1 MNKARSWI
9 TKHFDLVRLVVAVLI
24 GILLAVVV
32 IFCISEE
39 PGTAISK
46 LLGGPLQ
53 SKRRF
58 GNVIELMI
66 PLTFAG
72 LSITVMFTANQFN
85 MGTEGA
91 FYAGGAVAAAVALS
105 VGLPAGISPL
115 VCIAAGG
122 LVGGVICAIAGFLK
136 MKWNTSEL
144 VASLMLNYIAY
155 YLFKYLLFT
164 DRFKDAGAGFVA
176 TYPLPESSCLS
187 QIVGGHPHSYRIA
200 GDAGNRGGDCGVH
213 EAVRCGICPQADG

>member
-105 VGLPAGISPL
+105 
-115 VCIAAGG
+115 
-122 LVGGVICAIAGFLK
+122 
-136 MKWNTSEL
+136 MK
-144 VASLMLNYIAY
+144 
-155 YLFKYLLFT
+155 
-164 DRFKDAGAGFVA
+164 
-176 TYPLPESSCLS
+176 
-187 QIVGGHPHSYRIA
+187 
-200 GDAGNRGGDCGVH
+200 
-213 EAVRCGICPQADG
+213 ADTQ

>member
-105 VGLPAGISPL
+105 VGLPAGHQPVGVHRCRRPGGRCDLRHCRIL
-115 VCIAAGG
+115 ENEVEHQRAGG
-122 LVGGVICAIAGFLK
+122 QP
-136 MKWNTSEL
+136 
-144 VASLMLNYIAY
+144 
-155 YLFKYLLFT
+155 
-164 DRFKDAGAGFVA
+164 DAQLHRV
-176 TYPLPESSCLS
+176 LS
-187 QIVGGHPHSYRIA
+187 F
-200 GDAGNRGGDCGVH
+200 
-213 EAVRCGICPQADG
+213 